1 MDQRTQELL
10 KVYRGEVE
18 KLARGIYLQTIA
30 VRKEL
35 DSSAVNPED
44 KHSILLHCIGILVNN
59 ETKQR

>member
-1 MDQRTQELL
+1 MDQRTHELL

-44 KHSILLHCIGILVNN
+44 KHSILLHGIGILVNN

>member
-30 VRKEL
+30 VKKEL
-35 DSSAVNPED
+35 DNSAVNQED
-44 KHSILLHCIGILVNN
+44 KHRILLHCIGILVNN
-59 ETKQR
+59 EAKQ

>member
-30 VRKEL
+30 VKKEL
-35 DSSAVNPED
+35 DNSAVNPED
-44 KHSILLHCIGILVNN
+44 KHRILLHCIGLLVNS
-59 ETKQR
+59 EVKQ